1 MFKKTASC
9 AALRESIFL
18 HALSNLAQFYFS
30 YVRLREVADMAKRKA
45 MKKLRKRTEEQ
56 LHSPHLTLR
65 GTGVRLN
72 FLIDVAAESQSKV
85 EDVRKYRY
93 SIIW

>member
-1 MFKKTASC
+1 M
-9 AALRESIFL
+9 
-18 HALSNLAQFYFS
+18 AQFYFS
-30 YVRLREVADMAKRKA
+30 YVRLLGVADKMAKRKA

-56 LHSPHLTLR
+56 LRSPHLTLR

-93 SIIW
+93 SYFLVTFILPLGLYHYPLY